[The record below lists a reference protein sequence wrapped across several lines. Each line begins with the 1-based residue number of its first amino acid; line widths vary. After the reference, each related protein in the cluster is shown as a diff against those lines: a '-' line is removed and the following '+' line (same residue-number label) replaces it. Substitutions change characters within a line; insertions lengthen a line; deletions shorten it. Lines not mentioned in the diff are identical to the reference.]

1 MRNNGGNGGNGNH
14 GSHGTIDKGAGRGG
28 TGNAG
33 GSLYGSYAALIA
45 VAVIWGA
52 NFGVS
57 RFAMQTFDPAL
68 FTFLRFGLA
77 VPCFFLL
84 LRWKEGSIG
93 LPFRA
98 LLHTFFLGVFGITLL
113 EILVMYSIQYTTLAN
128 ASLLNVAP
136 WPIFAALLAP
146 LVTKER
152 MTLRLVTGGA
162 IAMLGV
168 ALVVL
173 GGGGFDPSS
182 KHMIGNLM
190 ALAVSFIGAC
200 YNLATMPLLQR
211 YSALRVSAWTIFFGV
226 LLLAPFTFG
235 AWGEV
240 AWGALGAVEWTALA
254 YNVLFATVLAF
265 IAWNASM
272 FRVGAAR
279 SNFFR
284 YAVPAAAVAAG
295 YVMFDERIS
304 LLQIAGAVFMGL
316 GLVWIG
322 SERKTVRPAVE
333 PT

>member
-1 MRNNGGNGGNGNH
+1 MGN
-14 GSHGTIDKGAGRGG
+14 K
-28 TGNAG
+28 
-33 GSLYGSYAALIA
+33 LGSYAALIA

-57 RFAMQTFDPAL
+57 RFAMETFDPAL

-84 LRWKEGSIG
+84 LKWKEGSVG

-98 LLHTFFLGVFGITLL
+98 LLHTFILGVFGVTLL

-146 LVTKER
+146 LVSKER
-152 MTLRLVTGGA
+152 MTSRLATGGA
-162 IAMLGV
+162 IAMIGV

-182 KHMIGNLM
+182 KHMLGNAM
-190 ALAVSFIGAC
+190 ALGVSFIGAC
-200 YNLATMPLLQR
+200 YNLATMPLLRR
-211 YSALRVSAWTIFFGV
+211 YSALRVSAWTIFFGA
-226 LLLAPFTFG
+226 LLMTPFTFG
-235 AWGEV
+235 SWGKV
-240 AWGALGAVEWTALA
+240 AWASLGGVEWTALA
-254 YNVLFATVLAF
+254 YNVLFCTVIAF
-265 IAWNASM
+265 VAWNASM
-272 FRVGAAR
+272 FRVGATR

-284 YAVPAAAVAAG
+284 YAVPAAAVVAG
-295 YVMFDERIS
+295 YAMFDESIS
-304 LLQIAGAVFMGL
+304 PFQIAGAVFMAL

-322 SERKTVRPAVE
+322 SERKTTAPVVE
-333 PT
+333 TV

>member
-1 MRNNGGNGGNGNH
+1 MGHIGGNGI
-14 GSHGTIDKGAGRGG
+14 GSFEGSNGRGDG
-28 TGNAG
+28 ASAG
-33 GSLYGSYAALIA
+33 GPLYGSYAALIA

-57 RFAMQTFDPAL
+57 RFAMETFDPVL

-84 LRWKEGSIG
+84 LRWKEGSVG

-98 LLHTFFLGVFGITLL
+98 LLHTFFLGVFGVTLL

-152 MTLRLVTGGA
+152 MTMRLVSGGA

-182 KHMIGNLM
+182 KHMIGNAM
-190 ALAVSFIGAC
+190 ALGVSFIGAC
-200 YNLATMPLLQR
+200 FNLATMPLLQR
-211 YSALRVSAWTIFFGV
+211 YSALRVSTWTIFFGV
-226 LLLAPFTFG
+226 LLLTPFTVG

-254 YNVLFATVLAF
+254 YNVLFCTVIAF

-295 YVMFDERIS
+295 YLMFDERIS
-304 LLQIAGAVFMGL
+304 LLQIAGAVFMAL

-322 SERKTVRPAVE
+322 SERKPARAAFG